1 MATRKT
7 KRRTQTQPTQ
17 SHGPR
22 IRKPIVKI
30 INELKSWLPNYDHGP
45 NDYPTILLRLLAA
58 LPGGEELEDAGYEP
72 LGGAS
77 IGWHE
82 ADQLGRVL
90 EAIQDKQDV
99 EDIARELLSDNPE
112 DLEERGPPIAR
123 EDRPRVGRNGAC
135 TVCGREGLLIN
146 GKCSLHRDG
155 RSPSYESG
163 EEAGIVDGKEWR
175 RENPH
180 ARVDVRDPGL
190 RESALQA
197 WRQVGMQ
204 YGRDEYVEGYVQGF
218 ALAAHTRHDHGPNDP
233 GASKHSRPRHRATP
247 LRRRGR

>member
-1 MATRKT
+1 MAARKT
-7 KRRTQTQPTQ
+7 KRSTQTQPPEPQ
-17 SHGPR
+17 PQGRR
-22 IRKPIVKI
+22 IRKPIIAI

-99 EDIARELLSDNPE
+99 EDIARELLSDNQE
-112 DLEERGPPIAR
+112 ELEESNLQ
-123 EDRPRVGRNGAC
+123 ERPRVGRNGAC

-146 GKCSLHRDG
+146 GKCSLHRDDPRPSERG
-155 RSPSYESG
+155 RS
-163 EEAGIVDGKEWR
+163 
-175 RENPH
+175 
-180 ARVDVRDPGL
+180 
-190 RESALQA
+190 
-197 WRQVGMQ
+197 
-204 YGRDEYVEGYVQGF
+204 
-218 ALAAHTRHDHGPNDP
+218 RH
-233 GASKHSRPRHRATP
+233 HRATP